1 MGFSFSSSFLAQCAL
16 GAACLY
22 LGIGL
27 GKPMEGV
34 LVYIVLSDV
43 VSSVIGSE
51 ETE

>member
-27 GKPMEGV
+27 GKPMEGI
-34 LVYIVLSDV
+34 LAYIVLSDFV
-43 VSSVIGSE
+43 TSVLDSE
-51 ETE
+51 VPE